1 MSNMNV
7 LEQALSLQAISLY
20 LTHAMVFLAALAA
33 GLELPCSCGLQL
45 LSKGCFPFSR
55 NGSSP
60 GFCFAKQNKLL
71 KAGNLEGMGFG
82 NGG

>member
-20 LTHAMVFLAALAA
+20 LTHAMVFLAALAE

-45 LSKGCFPFSR
+45 LSKGCFPSAEMA
-55 NGSSP
+55 P
-60 GFCFAKQNKLL
+60 ALALFCKAK
-71 KAGNLEGMGFG
+71 
-82 NGG
+82 